1 MEINQIINPEERDAK
16 KLEYLS
22 KMSDVEKN
30 NVII

>member
-1 MEINQIINPEERDAK
+1 MEINQIINPDERDIK

-22 KMSDVEKN
+22 KMSNTEKN